1 MNSVQIRKSIAVIY
15 KMCRQNSRYVKITL
29 AKNSM
34 LLNEFNNTYVLLYF
48 PLANSKRGAA
58 MRAAGTARG
67 NQR

>member
-1 MNSVQIRKSIAVIY
+1 
-15 KMCRQNSRYVKITL
+15 MCRQNSRYVKITL